1 MAFLMTHFYPGGTA
15 DQYAV
20 ILNAVHSEGALP
32 PGQLSS
38 AAGPTEGGWIISA
51 VWESRGA
58 FESFVAQTLMP
69 SLAGVVGGFE
79 THPEEHLAECTLFQT
94 A

>member
-1 MAFLMTHFYPGGTA
+1 MTHSYPGGTA

-20 ILNAVHSEGALP
+20 VLNAVHADGALP

-38 AAGPTEGGWIISA
+38 AAGPTEGGWLISA
-51 VWESRGA
+51 VWESRAA
-58 FESFVAQTLMP
+58 FETFGEDTLMP
-69 SLAGVVGGFE
+69 SLAGVEGALE
-79 THPEEHLAECTLFQT
+79 TGPEQRLAECTLFQT